1 MESITFSYDEV
12 SDILYI
18 YFGTK
23 RPASGVPINDALLL
37 RINWDEKE
45 LVGLTIFDYKDT
57 CKRSRL
63 ELYGL
68 YEMDIESSQ
77 FVKNLLQSR
86 PLNQFLKITE
96 ENKISVSPIMIES
109 APLKVN
115 IEDILAHRV

>member
-1 MESITFSYDEV
+1 LESITFSHDKI

-18 YFGTK
+18 YFGSN

-68 YEMDIESSQ
+68 DEMDIESSQ

-96 ENKISVSPIMIES
+96 ENKISVSPIKIES
-109 APLKVN
+109 ASLKVN
-115 IEDILAHRV
+115 IEDILAA